1 MRYSVYKRSI
11 GRPRRDV
18 EASFAQLLRFC
29 LQTKKTKP
37 AKIIAV
43 AVDMFDE
50 ALEAKPGSENK
61 NNHLNIL

>member
-1 MRYSVYKRSI
+1 MLKLRSLSCLDFVYK
-11 GRPRRDV
+11 
-18 EASFAQLLRFC
+18 Q
-29 LQTKKTKP
+29 KKTKP